1 MTKRL
6 LTTKQA
12 AEYLGVSSAFLNRDR
27 CETARIPFIRLGARA
42 IRYRPE
48 DLEAFITSGA
58 RRSTS
63 EYQQIAASA
72 A

>member
-1 MTKRL
+1 MTRQL

-12 AEYLGVSSAFLNRDR
+12 AEFLGVSSAFLNRDR
-27 CETARIPFIRLGARA
+27 CEAARIPFVQLGARA

-48 DLEAFITSGA
+48 DLEAFVASSA

-63 EYQQIAASA
+63 EYQQGTASA